1 MTWVIYYHILQKTIV
16 STSEVIMRTFDLLS
30 PADAMSK
37 LNAVLDAAH
46 VALPT
51 EFVPAASARNRVL
64 AHDAQSP
71 IPLPEF
77 RRSTVDGYA
86 VRASS
91 TPGVLRVIGEVRMG
105 ELTGLRVKLGDAA
118 LVHTGGNI
126 PEGADAVLMVEQ
138 IKVLDQSGHGKI
150 QTQSQVLAGD
160 NVIQQGEDVQ
170 PGEVVVRGGTRLREQ
185 EIGGLLSLGMTQVEV
200 LRKPRVALIASGDEV
215 VPAEAETHP
224 GQVRNINTP
233 MLAALIE
240 RHGGVALDFGILPDR
255 RDAFEEAAQR
265 AMHDTDVDAVVF
277 MAGSSVSERDF
288 TPDVVN
294 GMGRPGILVHGI
306 NFRPGKPT
314 LFAVCD
320 GKPVFG
326 LPGNPISAL
335 VTASL
340 FVIPTVWRV
349 QGASMPQPNMVRA
362 ALAKDVKSPRDLEHW
377 FPVALV
383 PAGEV
388 GTLPKAEPITSK
400 SNLIFGLVRASGLVC
415 APIGV
420 DRLAAG
426 SLVDVRLF
434 D

>member
-1 MTWVIYYHILQKTIV
+1 
-16 STSEVIMRTFDLLS
+16 MRTFDLLS
-30 PADAMSK
+30 PADAIAK
-37 LNAVLDAAH
+37 FNAVLDAARITP
-46 VALPT
+46 PT
-51 EFVPAASARNRVL
+51 EIVATHAARNRIL
-64 AHDAQSP
+64 ARDAASP

-86 VRASS
+86 LRAGS

-105 ELTGLRVKLGDAA
+105 ELTDLRVKLGDAA

-126 PEGADAVLMVEQ
+126 PEGADAVVMIEQ
-138 IKVLDQSGHGKI
+138 VKLLDQSGHGKI
-150 QTQSQVLAGD
+150 QTQTQMAPGD
-160 NVIQQGEDVQ
+160 NTIQQGEDVQ
-170 PGEVVVRGGTRLREQ
+170 PGEVVVRAGTRLREQ
-185 EIGGLLSLGMTQVEV
+185 EIGGLLSLGMTRAEV
-200 LRKPRVALIASGDEV
+200 YRQPRVALIASGDEV
-215 VPAEAETHP
+215 VPVEAETHP

-255 RDAFEEAAQR
+255 REAFEEAAQR
-265 AMHDTDVDAVVF
+265 AMREADVVVF

-294 GMGRPGILVHGI
+294 GMGKPGILVHGI

-340 FVIPTVWRV
+340 FVVPTLWRV
-349 QGASMPQPNMVRA
+349 QGASMPQPNLVRA
-362 ALAKDVKSPRDLEHW
+362 ALARDVKSPRDLEHW
-377 FPVALV
+377 FPVALA
-383 PAGEV
+383 PAREAGS
-388 GTLPKAEPITSK
+388 LPAAEPITTK
-400 SNLIFGLVRASGLVC
+400 SNLIFGLVRAAGLVC

-420 DRLAAG
+420 ERLAAG
-426 SLVDVRLF
+426 AAVDVRLF